1 MQAGLSTKNAPS
13 PSVVLPH
20 YAFGAIVLVVASILM
35 FFGAKD
41 LTLIAFGPK
50 ILAITHLLILGWV
63 TIIIYGAL
71 YQLIPVVMEV
81 KLYNENLAYIS
92 FASMAI
98 GMSMLIYGFWNTYIA
113 ANNFVEIGGSLVILS
128 VLLFVINAVGSA
140 LKSTNRGV
148 ENRFIV
154 TSIVWLLLTVLLGI
168 TIILNPIFNLIPRTN
183 FELLEIHLGFG
194 LIGWFLMLV
203 IGVASTLLPM
213 FFIAH
218 KLNKKFLNY
227 SYILLNSGLVLFSIA
242 LYFKLNM
249 IITGAFILLMI
260 AGILL
265 FVRYN
270 YDAYKKRLRRKLDI
284 GMKLTV
290 FAFPFLF
297 LALIFGVLSII
308 DVDPINKMTTQ
319 FRLAFGISLILGF
332 FTSLILGQMYKT
344 LPFIVWLQRYQDKVG
359 KFKIPLPN
367 DIYSEKIADYH
378 YYSFAVAIISL
389 LIGVLSQFEIIIQIS
404 AFAFF
409 VTALL
414 FSINTFKIIFHK
426 ENAEPLTPIT
436 PLKK

>member
-20 YAFGAIVLVVASILM
+20 YAFGAIALVIASIM
-35 FFGAKD
+35 IFFGAKD
-41 LTLIAFGPK
+41 LTIMAFGPK
-50 ILAITHLLILGWV
+50 VLAITHLLILGWV

-81 KLYNENLAYIS
+81 KLFNENLAYIS
-92 FASMAI
+92 FASMVI
-98 GMSMLIYGFWNTYIA
+98 GMLMLIYGFWNTYIA

-128 VLLFVINAVGSA
+128 VLLFVVNAVGSA

-168 TIILNPIFNLIPRTN
+168 TIILNPIFDLIPRTN
-183 FELLEIHLGFG
+183 FELLKIHLGFG

-203 IGVASTLLPM
+203 IGVSSTLMPM

-227 SYILLNSGLVLFSIA
+227 AYILLNSGLVLFSIA
-242 LYFKLNM
+242 LYLKLPM
-249 IITGAFILLMI
+249 VITAVFVLLMI
-260 AGILL
+260 VGVLL
-265 FVRYN
+265 FVKYN
-270 YDAYKKRLRRKLDI
+270 YDAYKKRLRKKLDI

-297 LALIFGVLSII
+297 LALIFGLLSII
-308 DVDPINKMTTQ
+308 DPINKMSTQ
-319 FRLAFGISLILGF
+319 FSLAFGISLILGF

-367 DIYSEKIADYH
+367 DIYNEKVADYH

-389 LIGVLSQFEIIIQIS
+389 LIGVLSKFEIIIQIS
-404 AFAFF
+404 AVAFL
-409 VTALL
+409 VTGLL
-414 FSINTFKIIFHK
+414 FSFNTFMIIFHK
-426 ENAEPLTPIT
+426 EDAKPLNIN
-436 PLKK
+436 K